1 MFKGKHAKSGALL
14 FSIVLGFILA
24 SNFNSFAQ
32 SDLVTI
38 SRVDIK
44 HAGPSSISEEIIRAN
59 IRSRAGDIYRP
70 VTVDDDI
77 RSLFTTHHF
86 YDVRVTREK
95 TDDGG
100 MILTFVVQANP
111 RLTDIKIVGNAKI
124 KESEIKKKITSKIGE
139 SLDERKLFTDSRAI
153 EELYQKKGYPRTEV
167 KAKSSVDE
175 AAGRGTAT
183 FEVKESPKIKI
194 DRVEFIGASEVDQNK
209 LRSLLKGTR
218 RHWMWSWLT
227 RGGFFRDDK
236 FEEDRDR
243 LTTFYREQ
251 GYIDFDLKDVE
262 FVNLTPRSMIVR
274 LQIFEGHK
282 YKVAMPLA
290 PFSSTNG
297 RRAGSRRGSSVEP
310 S

>member
-124 KESEIKKKITSKIGE
+124 KESEIKKKIRI
-139 SLDERKLFTDSRAI
+139 
-153 EELYQKKGYPRTEV
+153 
-167 KAKSSVDE
+167 
-175 AAGRGTAT
+175 
-183 FEVKESPKIKI
+183 KIK
-194 DRVEFIGASEVDQNK
+194 
-209 LRSLLKGTR
+209 T
-218 RHWMWSWLT
+218 
-227 RGGFFRDDK
+227 
-236 FEEDRDR
+236 
-243 LTTFYREQ
+243 
-251 GYIDFDLKDVE
+251 
-262 FVNLTPRSMIVR
+262 
-274 LQIFEGHK
+274 
-282 YKVAMPLA
+282 
-290 PFSSTNG
+290 
-297 RRAGSRRGSSVEP
+297 
-310 S
+310 